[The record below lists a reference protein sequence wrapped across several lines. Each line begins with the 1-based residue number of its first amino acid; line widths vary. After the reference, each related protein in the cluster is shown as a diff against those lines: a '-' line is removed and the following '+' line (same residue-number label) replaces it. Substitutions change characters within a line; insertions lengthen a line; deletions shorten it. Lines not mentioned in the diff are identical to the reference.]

1 MLVIVTFTKSTG
13 HTEKFHKLEHTDK
26 PFVNYRFIS
35 LSTQLAYSGRRKL
48 RCIVFLHLYYNNMG
62 CPELTDSFALFVA
75 VVELASV
82 AFCQS
87 DQVAARA
94 PARWRHIPSWWSNR
108 TLNEST
114 NTTGVIWC
122 PWWSMVVLARA
133 LRQCLVPSV
142 WILLSDFHS
151 Q

>member
-13 HTEKFHKLEHTDK
+13 HTEKFHKLKHTDK

-35 LSTQLAYSGRRKL
+35 SSTQLAYSGRRKL

-94 PARWRHIPSWWSNR
+94 PAR
-108 TLNEST
+108 
-114 NTTGVIWC
+114 
-122 PWWSMVVLARA
+122 
-133 LRQCLVPSV
+133 
-142 WILLSDFHS
+142 
-151 Q
+151 